1 MRINNDDQNILQN
14 LCREYGVEIKKILK
28 LLSTVQE
35 YALKDKRS
43 GVYDTLEEIIKQKDC
58 SYDGKE

>member
-1 MRINNDDQNILQN
+1 MKINNDDQNILQN
-14 LCREYGVEIKKILK
+14 LCREYGVEINKLLK
-28 LLSTVQE
+28 LLRTVQE
-35 YALKDKRS
+35 YELKDKRS

>member
-14 LCREYGVEIKKILK
+14 LCREYGVEINKILK
-28 LLSTVQE
+28 LLSTVQKYE
-35 YALKDKRS
+35 LKDKRS